1 MTNRVRPSGARPE
14 GVRRCG
20 LRAGAAAVLL
30 ALPASFFAAS
40 TAAAASAQPF
50 ACTDLAAIIDSA
62 EAEFAPI
69 RGPLRSSIMPGAN
82 PLRRAPEQGSPASA
96 GRNETDREFEKRVL
110 STKFEVHIYAT
121 TRPLAGAA
129 SCEIRLVN
137 KEDARSA
144 LQEASY
150 RCDWPA
156 TDGFAVLRQAVASCV
171 PGVTMREETPES
183 LRLYLERIPSDEGE
197 RSVVVSVEHAAMQ
210 GARLSVSRHR
220 AWKRSP

>member
-20 LRAGAAAVLL
+20 LRADAAAVVL
-30 ALPASFFAAS
+30 ALPASFYAAA
-40 TAAAASAQPF
+40 TTAAASAQPF
-50 ACTDLAAIIDSA
+50 ACTDLAAIVDSA

-137 KEDARSA
+137 K
-144 LQEASY
+144 
-150 RCDWPA
+150 
-156 TDGFAVLRQAVASCV
+156 
-171 PGVTMREETPES
+171 
-183 LRLYLERIPSDEGE
+183 
-197 RSVVVSVEHAAMQ
+197 
-210 GARLSVSRHR
+210 
-220 AWKRSP
+220 